1 MIFNRK
7 ILVEKKSKTL
17 FKGTLFPNGMPDM
30 ILSVNRVDV
39 GVGKTINLIKNR
51 RKESYMTFEMYDVKT
66 VSRIIKNKF
75 QYEK

>member
-17 FKGTLFPNGMPDM
+17 ITGTLFPNGIPDM
-30 ILSVNRVDV
+30 ILSISRVDV
-39 GVGKTINLIKNR
+39 GVGKTINLRKNR

-66 VSRIIKNKF
+66 VSKIIKNKF